1 MRDSSGHSD
10 CLLAVKIQ
18 RSSTTWP
25 GGWTEWTAL
34 GRAPSLSRVS
44 NAAGKRGKREASKQ
58 ARGKVARCAHILFS
72 NKARGRHWVASLLS
86 LHSARAAA
94 PCCMAEIRSVPSQI
108 APCSG
113 LGEFLVDVDATRR
126 WQREAPASATVLCGR
141 QRYPACGRSARSH
154 RSSTSVVEH
163 LSCRRPTQCSRKNT
177 TARE

>member
-1 MRDSSGHSD
+1 M
-10 CLLAVKIQ
+10 LAVKIQ

-34 GRAPSLSRVS
+34 GSSLSLSGFKRCREK
-44 NAAGKRGKREASKQ
+44 GKKRSKQ
-58 ARGKVARCAHILFS
+58 ASKRESCAMCAYPFFEQS
-72 NKARGRHWVASLLS
+72 QGHWVASLLS